1 MAVDKSSPNTRHAQ
15 VRLEV
20 QEEGGEEDMDKQK
33 LIPTQKVILHLKGI
47 KILCFSGTEICSTR
61 LKSRYRSISA

>member
-33 LIPTQKVILHLKGI
+33 LIPTNSSDIESKRH
-47 KILCFSGTEICSTR
+47 
-61 LKSRYRSISA
+61 